1 LPRAPDAGGRSDD
14 EGGDDEEGDGEARS
28 VKAVAFGPDE
38 AEILAIATVAVC

>member
-1 LPRAPDAGGRSDD
+1 LPRAPDAGGRS
-14 EGGDDEEGDGEARS
+14 GDEEGDGEARS